1 MYEEILSIDAI
12 ALYPIVGGYNSYP
25 VSLTV
30 GYEEPIRATE
40 IKGLW
45 KWWTRILLE
54 SVIFKQGNY
63 VVPYSEIDK
72 VMEDI
77 FGSEDKKSLVRID
90 VKVNDDFISVAEK
103 IWQFLQDFFKK
114 GQVINQRNVS
124 SQNNIIIQVQNKDKK
139 SLIPNVNI
147 INIPNVKII
156 KNVYVINIDTYNN
169 LESIRVRRDDRD
181 PKPDDK
187 FIVIDFNNKK
197 ISIGGVGELKLEG
210 LDKHLTIDNMRDFLS
225 IPRIKLDMLRYNNTG
240 LKVKDLNDRELNEL
254 MRIILDLI
262 TTVLIPKE
270 VKFTISIKVDTERL
284 KNEKNELDMNKVKKL
299 KFALYSLFVYL
310 ILGGIG
316 RMTNRGMGSL
326 SPTRIKCRDND
337 LCENLES
344 LFNEFS
350 KISDENKIID
360 FIRTL
365 IDFDSLEK
373 LSENWINEIGNTSKV
388 NNVFY
393 ISTYSLKYLYAREI
407 NDPLKYLNALGE
419 LTLSTNINDPTFA
432 NEILGRPRKR
442 DDIRLPSAFRFK
454 ILYIGNKYYLIWY
467 LLDRYSDANSSHSF
481 IECYKEEIARF
492 IKNAQQKLGEVH

>member
-90 VKVNDDFISVAEK
+90 VKVNDDFISVTEK

-124 SQNNIIIQVQNKDKK
+124 SQNNIIIQAQN
-139 SLIPNVNI
+139 
-147 INIPNVKII
+147 PNVKII

-169 LESIRVRRDDRD
+169 LKSIRVRRDDRD

-197 ISIGGVGELKLEG
+197 ISIEGVGELKLEG

-240 LKVKDLNDRELNEL
+240 LKVKDLNGRELNEL

-262 TTVLIPKE
+262 TTVLMPKE

-316 RMTNRGMGSL
+316 RMTSRGMGSL
-326 SPTRIKCRDND
+326 SPTTIECRNND
-337 LCENLES
+337 LCENLVS
-344 LFNEFS
+344 LFNKFS
-350 KISDENKIID
+350 KISDENKITD

-365 IDFDSLEK
+365 IDFDSLKK

-442 DDIRLPSAFRFK
+442 GDIRFPSAFRFK

-481 IECYKEEIARF
+481 IEGYKEEIARF
-492 IKNAQQKLGEVH
+492 IESAQQKLGEVH

>member
-54 SVIFKQGNY
+54 SVIFKRGNY
-63 VVPYSEIDK
+63 LVPYSEIDK

-90 VKVNDDFISVAEK
+90 VKVNDGFISVAEK

-124 SQNNIIIQVQNKDKK
+124 SQNNIIIQVQN
-139 SLIPNVNI
+139 PNVNI
-147 INIPNVKII
+147 R

-169 LESIRVRRDDRD
+169 LKSIRVRRDDRD
-181 PKPDDK
+181 PKPDGK

-225 IPRIKLDMLRYNNTG
+225 IPRVKLDMLRYNNTG
-240 LKVKDLNDRELNEL
+240 LKVKDFNGRELNEL

-262 TTVLIPKE
+262 TTVLIPRE
-270 VKFTISIKVDTERL
+270 VKFTISIKVDTDRL

-316 RMTNRGMGSL
+316 RMMNRGMGSL
-326 SPTRIKCRDND
+326 SPISPSGIKCRDND
-337 LCENLES
+337 LCENLVS

-365 IDFDSLEK
+365 INFDSLEK

-388 NNVFY
+388 NSVFY
-393 ISTYSLKYLYAREI
+393 ISTYSLKCLYAREI

-419 LTLSTNINDPTFA
+419 LTLSTSINDPTFA

-454 ILYIGNKYYLIWY
+454 TLYIGNKYYLICY
-467 LLDRYSDANSSHSF
+467 LLDRYSDTNSSHSF
-481 IECYKEEIARF
+481 IESYKENIARF
-492 IKNAQQKLGEVH
+492 IKKCTTKVG

>member
-54 SVIFKQGNY
+54 SVIFKRGNY

-90 VKVNDDFISVAEK
+90 VKVSDGFISVAEK

-124 SQNNIIIQVQNKDKK
+124 SQNNIIIQVQN
-139 SLIPNVNI
+139 PNVN
-147 INIPNVKII
+147 II

-169 LESIRVRRDDRD
+169 LKSIRVRRDDRD

-225 IPRIKLDMLRYNNTG
+225 IPRVKLDMLRYNNTG
-240 LKVKDLNDRELNEL
+240 LKIKDLNDRELNEL

-326 SPTRIKCRDND
+326 SPISPTRIKCRDND

-393 ISTYSLKYLYAREI
+393 ISTYSLKCLYAREI

-419 LTLSTNINDPTFA
+419 LTLSTSINDPTFA

-481 IECYKEEIARF
+481 IEFYKEKIARF

>member
-90 VKVNDDFISVAEK
+90 VKVNDDFISVTKK

-124 SQNNIIIQVQNKDKK
+124 SQNNIIIQVQN
-139 SLIPNVNI
+139 
-147 INIPNVKII
+147 PNVKII

-284 KNEKNELDMNKVKKL
+284 KNEKNELDTNKVKKL

-337 LCENLES
+337 LCENLVS

-393 ISTYSLKYLYAREI
+393 ISTYSLKCLYTREI

-419 LTLSTNINDPTFA
+419 LTLSTSINDPTFA